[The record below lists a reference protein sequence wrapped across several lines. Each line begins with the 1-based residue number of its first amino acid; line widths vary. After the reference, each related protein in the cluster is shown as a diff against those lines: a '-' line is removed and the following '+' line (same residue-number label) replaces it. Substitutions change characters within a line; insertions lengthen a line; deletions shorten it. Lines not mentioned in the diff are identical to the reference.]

1 MGLYFQVHFFRDLAV
16 SPAAF
21 FARLSATAAISLF
34 FVYGFTVASVA
45 LPFKLWDTPWQIS
58 VVNAIINNSTLPL
71 EGVVLAHLA
80 AYLDPSEPR
89 LEAFCKNLRSW
100 ALPETLGFLLLIPL
114 QTYSLAKGVYG
125 YKKSAAN
132 CEIAVTQNF
141 ANLRNAVRA
150 EENLVQ
156 LQKSLI
162 NLKGPIASR
171 LKPAVSCAA
180 PEPVVIQAHQYRQNS

>member
-1 MGLYFQVHFFRDLAV
+1 V
-16 SPAAF
+16 
-21 FARLSATAAISLF
+21 
-34 FVYGFTVASVA
+34 
-45 LPFKLWDTPWQIS
+45 WDTTWQIS

-71 EGVVLAHLA
+71 EGVVLSHLA

-132 CEIAVTQNF
+132 YEIAVTQNF
-141 ANLRNAVRA
+141 ANFRSAVRA

-162 NLKGPIASR
+162 NLKGPITS
-171 LKPAVSCAA
+171 
-180 PEPVVIQAHQYRQNS
+180 

>member
-1 MGLYFQVHFFRDLAV
+1 V

-21 FARLSATAAISLF
+21 FARLSATAATALF

-45 LPFKLWDTPWQIS
+45 LTFRVWDTTWQIS
-58 VVNAIINNSTLPL
+58 VVNAITNNSTLPL

-114 QTYSLAKGVYG
+114 QTYNLAKGVYG

-132 CEIAVTQNF
+132 YEIAVTQNF
-141 ANLRNAVRA
+141 ANFRNAVRA
-150 EENLVQ
+150 ATNLVQ
-156 LQKSLI
+156 FQKSLI
-162 NLKGPIASR
+162 NLKGPITS
-171 LKPAVSCAA
+171 
-180 PEPVVIQAHQYRQNS
+180 